1 MSTFRDADHLY
12 RVFGALFARVRDD
25 EALSAKLLQSRIVV
39 RFVFTDPQAEITIDL
54 RKPPITFYL
63 GPCDLAPDVEMTQS
77 ADTAH
82 LFWMGRVNV
91 PQALATRRVIARGS
105 VPKALALLPAIRPVF
120 DLYPRLLREIG
131 EGDLLPAEKKRPRRR
146 ARFWERLRRPS
157 VRVAEVPTVA
167 IPTLE
172 EDVEEEIRLRSQ
184 ELPAN
189 EEALKVEML
198 RRMRLIRAFEE
209 RMAQEFAAGRMPAEA
224 LHLSIGQEACAVGAC
239 FALQEGDYMTTT
251 HRGHGHMLARGA
263 DLNAMAA
270 ELLGKATGLCKG
282 LGGTMHV
289 TDASIGA
296 LGANGIVGASSLI
309 AIGAALS
316 ARQRRTSQVA
326 LAFMG
331 DGATAQG
338 MFHEALNFAAVF
350 NLPVLFFVE
359 NNQYAEFTPL
369 KGHTRLERLADRA
382 LGHGLPGIT
391 IDGNDV
397 WEIYQTV
404 KEKAARARR
413 GEGATLIEAITYRWS
428 GHTEGESARYRSE
441 EEIAAWK
448 KKDPIARW
456 ERHLQEEGILT
467 AAECDAIRQEA
478 AQAVEKAMEFAYAS
492 PEPGE
497 ELLTASLYAPE
508 PAILYRRPE
517 KLPPGTRTVS
527 VSTALWE
534 ALAEEMAHDERVYVI
549 GEDVR
554 AGGYFAVTA
563 GLVDEFGPQRV
574 IDTPISE
581 YAIVGSSVGAAM
593 TGMRPVA
600 EIEFSD
606 FITCAMD
613 PLVNQAAK
621 LRFMS
626 GGQYRLPLV
635 VRTPGGG
642 GIGMAAQHSQSLESW
657 LMHIPGLII
666 LAPGTARDAKG
677 LLKAAIRSNNPVLFF
692 ENKLLYADS
701 GPIPEEEYLV
711 PIGVADVKRSGEDV
725 TLVAVGATVP
735 LALEAA
741 QRLEEE
747 GISAEVVDV
756 RSLVPCDWNTI
767 LRSVLKTR
775 RMVVVEGGAL
785 TGGFGAECVARVGTA
800 AWNALKSPPQRV
812 AAWDIP
818 IPYNRALENAVVP
831 DTERILEAVREIVR

>member
-1 MSTFRDADHLY
+1 
-12 RVFGALFARVRDD
+12 
-25 EALSAKLLQSRIVV
+25 
-39 RFVFTDPQAEITIDL
+39 
-54 RKPPITFYL
+54 
-63 GPCDLAPDVEMTQS
+63 
-77 ADTAH
+77 
-82 LFWMGRVNV
+82 
-91 PQALATRRVIARGS
+91 
-105 VPKALALLPAIRPVF
+105 
-120 DLYPRLLREIG
+120 
-131 EGDLLPAEKKRPRRR
+131 
-146 ARFWERLRRPS
+146 
-157 VRVAEVPTVA
+157 
-167 IPTLE
+167 
-172 EDVEEEIRLRSQ
+172 
-184 ELPAN
+184 
-189 EEALKVEML
+189 ML
-198 RRMRLIRAFEE
+198 RRMHLIRAFEE
-209 RMAQEFAAGRMPAEA
+209 RMAQAFAAGQLPAEA

-239 FALQEGDYMTTT
+239 FALREGDYMTTT

-263 DLNAMAA
+263 DLNAMTA

-309 AIGAALS
+309 AVGAALS
-316 ARQRRTSQVA
+316 ARQRHTSQVA

-350 NLPVLFFVE
+350 DLPVLFFVE

-369 KGHTRLERLADRA
+369 KGHTRLKRLADRA

-397 WEIYQTV
+397 WEVYQKV
-404 KEKAARARR
+404 GEAAERARR
-413 GEGATLIEAITYRWS
+413 GEGATLIEAITYRWR
-428 GHTEGESARYRSE
+428 GHTEGETANYRSE

-456 ERHLQEEGILT
+456 ERRLQEEGLLT
-467 AAECDAIRQEA
+467 AEECAAIAEEA
-478 AQAVEKAMEFAYAS
+478 SRAVERAMEFALSS
-492 PEPGE
+492 PEPE
-497 ELLTASLYAPE
+497 PDLMVSSLYAPE
-508 PAILYRRPE
+508 PAALYQ
-517 KLPPGTRTVS
+517 PPKQPPKGERVVS
-527 VSTALWE
+527 VSAALWE
-534 ALAEEMAHDERVYVI
+534 ALAEEMARDERVYVI

-563 GLVDEFGPQRV
+563 GLVEEFGPHRI

-642 GIGMAAQHSQSLESW
+642 GIGMAAQHSQSLEAW

-666 LAPGTARDAKG
+666 LAPGTAYDAKG

-701 GPIPEEEYLV
+701 GLIPEGEYIV

-725 TLVAVGATVP
+725 TLVAVGAMVP

-741 QRLEEE
+741 QHLEEE

-775 RMVVVEGGAL
+775 RLVVVEGGAL
-785 TGGFGAECVARVGTA
+785 TGGFGAECVARVGGA
-800 AWNALKSPPQRV
+800 VWHELKAPPQRV
-812 AAWDIP
+812 AAWDVP
-818 IPYNRALENAVVP
+818 IPYNRSLENAVVP
-831 DTERILEAVREIVR
+831 DLSRLLEAVREIVR